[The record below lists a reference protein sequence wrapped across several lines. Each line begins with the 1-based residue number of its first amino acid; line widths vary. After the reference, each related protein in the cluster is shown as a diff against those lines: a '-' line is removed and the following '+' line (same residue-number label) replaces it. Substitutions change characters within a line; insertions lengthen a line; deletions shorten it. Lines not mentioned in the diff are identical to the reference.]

1 MEFLNL
7 PTLGRNNMQFTPII
21 SAILVGILQAIG
33 WKKLVMKVAEDM
45 LYLVAKKVD
54 NEAVK
59 AVSTRVADALKEAED
74 K

>member
-1 MEFLNL
+1 
-7 PTLGRNNMQFTPII
+7 MQFTPII
-21 SAILVGILQAIG
+21 SAILVEILQAIG
-33 WKKLVMKVAEDM
+33 WKKLVMKVEEDM
-45 LYLVAKKVD
+45 LYLVEKKVD

>member
-1 MEFLNL
+1 
-7 PTLGRNNMQFTPII
+7 MQFTPII